1 MIDHVTM
8 VFVAMVSSPS
18 IPDRA
23 LMYLLRTVMKSAY
36 ARFNDISKGEVI
48 TLTVL
53 SSDQTPDSWL
63 HRC

>member
-1 MIDHVTM
+1 MIDHVTI
-8 VFVAMVSSPS
+8 VFVAMVSGPS

-36 ARFNDISKGEVI
+36 ARFNDIRKGEVI

-53 SSDQTPDSWL
+53 SSDQTADSWL